1 MKSSQKFLSVFA
13 LILFIPLLS
22 CVGKSSSN
30 EIPSQK
36 NEKYQHVTEVPAESL
51 KIVEAFQN
59 LNRYVADK
67 VLQSVVEVDVEE
79 IKTRNVSPIPF
90 FFFGN
95 PDDENGLKR
104 EYKAEG
110 LGSGVIVLRDNNTYY
125 VLTNNHVAGS
135 ASKITVKLWDSREY
149 DCKLIGHDERKD
161 IALISF
167 ESKDDIPVAVLG
179 DSDSVRTGDICYA
192 MGAPLGYSQSVT
204 SGIVSATGRSG
215 SGIGNI
221 SDFIQ
226 TDASINQGNSG
237 GPLVNIYGEVIGI
250 NTWIASSSGGSVGIG
265 FAIPIN
271 NIKKAISDFVSSGK
285 VSYGWLGVSL
295 VEIDKDFLSELGIE
309 NQKGAFVSQIFLN
322 STAIKGGMLAGDY
335 IVSLN
340 GSDVRDVNQLVRDV
354 GELRSN
360 EIAKFTVI
368 RNGQKVSLEIKIED
382 REDKTVNDS
391 SKLWPGFFV
400 RPISDKYREDAKLPR
415 TVEGVQIYN
424 VQAKS
429 PAATLRLQNGDIITA
444 VNGRKIRDV
453 KDFYAQLSAETKE
466 FWFDIY
472 TMEGHNIETQKFK
485 F

>member
-1 MKSSQKFLSVFA
+1 
-13 LILFIPLLS
+13 
-22 CVGKSSSN
+22 
-30 EIPSQK
+30 
-36 NEKYQHVTEVPAESL
+36 
-51 KIVEAFQN
+51 
-59 LNRYVADK
+59 
-67 VLQSVVEVDVEE
+67 
-79 IKTRNVSPIPF
+79 
-90 FFFGN
+90 
-95 PDDENGLKR
+95 
-104 EYKAEG
+104 
-110 LGSGVIVLRDNNTYY
+110 
-125 VLTNNHVAGS
+125 
-135 ASKITVKLWDSREY
+135 
-149 DCKLIGHDERKD
+149 
-161 IALISF
+161 
-167 ESKDDIPVAVLG
+167 
-179 DSDSVRTGDICYA
+179 
-192 MGAPLGYSQSVT
+192 
-204 SGIVSATGRSG
+204 
-215 SGIGNI
+215 
-221 SDFIQ
+221 
-226 TDASINQGNSG
+226 
-237 GPLVNIYGEVIGI
+237 
-250 NTWIASSSGGSVGIG
+250 
-265 FAIPIN
+265 
-271 NIKKAISDFVSSGK
+271 
-285 VSYGWLGVSL
+285 
-295 VEIDKDFLSELGIE
+295 
-309 NQKGAFVSQIFLN
+309 
-322 STAIKGGMLAGDY
+322 MLAGDY